1 MYLGKARNEW
11 DQTCVLWATIRN
23 ALRDDKEQP
32 VSAEELNPFRGKSE
46 SQVETQ
52 SGFVSRLNL
61 IRALPVDKREAAV
74 QALMRRD

>member
-23 ALRDDKEQP
+23 ALRDDKEQT

-46 SQVETQ
+46 SQVEAQ